1 MTIRRLLITLLALLG
16 LLILAG
22 SLWEFMEARAKLRAV
37 DWVEQT
43 NRLTDLS
50 LRASTVMAME
60 RGITAAILSSPE
72 HAGAD
77 MRDEMAQ
84 QRRNV
89 DTFYRELL
97 DTAQVLPTLP
107 ASHPLSTALHDLA
120 YNRGELEA
128 SRNQIDQ
135 SLENGSTA
143 LGAAQTW
150 LVLATAH
157 IEALANVRRATMAP
171 LPDNI
176 YSYTSNPVMKE
187 VLFTVSEYAGRER
200 AIIGAAIARNRPL
213 NAGELAQLR
222 QYRDIVE
229 LGLKRSEN
237 IVRQFPATQGMT
249 LALAGLSSGF
259 LGRYEELRQAVYAA
273 SREGRPYPVDAA
285 AWYAEATLGINTLIA
300 LSEAIS
306 ERLEQDVGELRHKAS
321 LDTALLAL
329 SLLLATLVFIAAVRL
344 IGTRILNPLQRLE
357 SAVRSIGAG
366 DLARPLPRF
375 AADELGHLAQAFD
388 HMRLT
393 LLDDINQREAG
404 AAELRKFSLALEQ
417 SADVVIITDRRRVIE
432 YVNAAFE
439 RTRGFRRD
447 QVLGKNATIFK
458 NELTDADTYRQFQQA
473 LERGEVFRTTL
484 TNRRADGTPYYEE
497 ITISPVRD
505 TAGAITHYISNGK
518 DVTDRIHAE
527 SELRKLSQAIEQS
540 VSSVIIT
547 DPQGHIEYVNPQF
560 TRTTGYSA
568 DEVRGSKLNML
579 KSGRTSAERYRE
591 LWTTI
596 KQGNVWEGEFLNRR
610 KSGELYWELVSISPV
625 RNDQGAITHFVGLQ
639 HDISERKKLE
649 EQINFFAYYDELT
662 QLPNRNLLT
671 QRFAHSAAASRRD
684 GTLLALL
691 SLDLSRFKLINDSL
705 GHRIGDEVLRTIG
718 KRLTQVARGHDT
730 VARYGGD
737 EFVVILSDV
746 QNTDDVSTVAQ
757 RMIDAV
763 ALPIELEGNELR
775 LSLHIGISLMPQ
787 DGDDLDTLLR
797 NATTALH
804 QAAREGRNHFRFYTD
819 ELNAEASAR
828 LSLEHALRR
837 ALEQVAGSDLSLQP
851 RRGEAQGGTEQQGEL
866 ELHYQPKVDM
876 NSGHIVGVEAL
887 ARWCHPTEG
896 WISPQRFIP
905 VAEDT
910 GLIQTLGDWALREAC
925 AQNRRWQEA
934 GLQPITV
941 AVNLSAHQLRQPG
954 LDVVVA
960 RILEETG
967 LDPRYLEL
975 ELTESAVMESPEQT
989 ATVLQQLKVLGLSLA
1004 VDDFGTGYSSL
1015 SHLGRFPFD
1024 TLKIDR
1030 SFVTDI
1036 TTTPDQATI
1045 AKTIIAMAD
1054 SLRLKVIAEGVETE
1068 AQAVYLRDQGCNELQ
1083 GYLFSRPLPA
1093 TALEQMLRERPV
1105 LRLPLRDGERE
1116 LKTLLLVDDEA
1127 NVLKSLHRLFQHEG
1141 YNLLTAA
1148 DAGEAFDLLA
1158 LHGAG
1163 VIVSDLH
1170 MPGMNGI
1177 EFLNR
1182 VRGIHPETVRI
1193 VLSGHGDLDSVSHAV
1208 NSGIIHKYFSKPW
1221 DGDELREQV
1230 RKAFGLY
1237 RTLQAKVTD

>member
-1 MTIRRLLITLLALLG
+1 ML
-16 LLILAG
+16 
-22 SLWEFMEARAKLRAV
+22 E
-37 DWVEQT
+37 
-43 NRLTDLS
+43 
-50 LRASTVMAME
+50 
-60 RGITAAILSSPE
+60 
-72 HAGAD
+72 
-77 MRDEMAQ
+77 EMAQ
-84 QRRNV
+84 QRGNV
-89 DTFYRELL
+89 DTFYRQLL
-97 DTAQVLPTLP
+97 EAAQVLPVLP

-128 SRNQIDQ
+128 SRGQIDQ
-135 SLENGSTA
+135 GLRNGSTVSGTEQAWIA
-143 LGAAQTW
+143 LAST
-150 LVLATAH
+150 H

-200 AIIGAAIARNRPL
+200 AIIGAAIARNQPL
-213 NAGELAQLR
+213 HAGELAQLQ

-229 LGLKRSEN
+229 LGLRRSEN

-249 LALAGLSSGF
+249 LALAGLSGGF

-285 AWYAEATLGINTLIA
+285 TWYAEATLGINTLIA

-321 LDTALLAL
+321 LDTALLAV

-357 SAVRSIGAG
+357 SAARSIGAG
-366 DLARPLPRF
+366 DLARPLPPF

-417 SADVVIITDRRRVIE
+417 SADSVIITDRRRVIE

-447 QVLGKNATIFK
+447 QVLGKNAAIFK

-473 LERGEVFRTTL
+473 LERGDVFRTTL
-484 TNRRADGTPYYEE
+484 TNRRADGTPFYEE

-505 TAGAITHYISNGK
+505 SGGTITHYISNGK

-527 SELRKLSQAIEQS
+527 GELRKLSQAIEQS

-547 DPQGHIEYVNPQF
+547 DPQGYIEYVNPQF

-671 QRFAHSAAASRRD
+671 QRFAQSAAASHRD

-763 ALPIELEGNELR
+763 AVPIELEGNELR

-837 ALEQVAGSDLSLQP
+837 AL
-851 RRGEAQGGTEQQGEL
+851 AQNEL

-887 ARWCHPTEG
+887 ARWSHPTEG

-905 VAEDT
+905 IAEDT

-975 ELTESAVMESPEQT
+975 ELTESAVMESPDQT
-989 ATVLQQLKVLGLSLA
+989 AAVLHQLKALGLGLA

-1036 TTTPDQATI
+1036 TTAPDQATI

-1093 TALEQMLRERPV
+1093 TALEQMLRERRA

-1127 NVLKSLHRLFQHEG
+1127 NVLKSLRRLFQHEG

-1182 VRGIHPETVRI
+1182 VRGIYPETVRI

-1237 RTLQAKVTD
+1237 RTLQAKVTE

>member
-22 SLWEFMEARAKLRAV
+22 SLWEFTEARAKLRAV
-37 DWVEQT
+37 DWVEKT

-60 RGITAAILSSPE
+60 RGITAAILSSPD

-77 MRDEMAQ
+77 MREEMAQ
-84 QRRNV
+84 QRRAV
-89 DTFYRELL
+89 DAFYR
-97 DTAQVLPTLP
+97 DMQDAAQTLPALP

-128 SRNQIDQ
+128 SRDQIDQ
-135 SLENGSTA
+135 DLRNGGSAGGAETA
-143 LGAAQTW
+143 WIA
-150 LVLATAH
+150 LASNH

-176 YSYTSNPVMKE
+176 YSYTPNPVMKE

-213 NAGELAQLR
+213 SAGELAQLQ
-222 QYRDIVE
+222 QYRDIVD
-229 LGLKRSEN
+229 LGLKRTES
-237 IVRQFPATQGMT
+237 IVRQFPATQGMNI
-249 LALAGLSSGF
+249 ALAGLSSGF
-259 LGRYEELRQAVYAA
+259 LGRYEELRQTVYAA
-273 SREGRPYPVDAA
+273 SRDGRPYPVDAA
-285 AWYAEATLGINTLIA
+285 TWYAEATRGINTLIA

-306 ERLEQDVGELRHKAS
+306 ERLGQDIGALRHKAS
-321 LDTALLAL
+321 LDTGMLAL
-329 SLLLATLVFIAAVRL
+329 SLLLAALVFITAVR
-344 IGTRILNPLQRLE
+344 IIRRRILTPLQRLE
-357 SAVRSIGAG
+357 NAVDTVAAG
-366 DLARPLPRF
+366 DLERPLPPF
-375 AADELGHLAQAFD
+375 ANDELGHLAAAFD

-417 SADVVIITDRRRVIE
+417 SADSVIITDRHRVIE

-439 RTRGFRRD
+439 HTRGFRRQ
-447 QVLGKNATIFK
+447 QVLGKNAAIFK

-473 LERGEVFRTTL
+473 LEQGEVFRTTL

-505 TAGAITHYISNGK
+505 TAGTITHYISNGK
-518 DVTDRIHAE
+518 DVTDRIRAE
-527 SELRKLSQAIEQS
+527 NELRKLSQAIEQS

-547 DPQGHIEYVNPQF
+547 DPEGHIEYVNPQF

-568 DEVRGSKLNML
+568 DEVRGSKLSML

-591 LWTTI
+591 LWNTI
-596 KQGNVWEGEFLNRR
+596 KQGNVWEGEVLNRR

-625 RNDQGAITHFVGLQ
+625 RNDAGAITHFVGLQ

-649 EQINFFAYYDELT
+649 EQVNFFAYYDELT

-671 QRFAHSAAASRRD
+671 QRFAQCAAASRRND
-684 GTLLALL
+684 TLLALL

-737 EFVVILSDV
+737 EFVVILTDV
-746 QNTDDVSTVAQ
+746 QSIDDISTVAQ

-763 ALPIELEGNELR
+763 AQPIELDGHELR

-797 NATTALH
+797 NAATALH

-837 ALEQVAGSDLSLQP
+837 ALEQN
-851 RRGEAQGGTEQQGEL
+851 EL

-910 GLIQTLGDWALREAC
+910 GLIQILGDWALREAC
-925 AQNRRWQEA
+925 SQNRRWQDA
-934 GLQPITV
+934 GLPPISV
-941 AVNLSAHQLRQPG
+941 AVNLSAHQLRQPS
-954 LDVVVA
+954 LIAMVENTL
-960 RILEETG
+960 RTTG

-989 ATVLQQLKVLGLSLA
+989 AAVLRQLKDLGLGLA

-1036 TTTPDQATI
+1036 TTAPDQATI

-1054 SLRLKVIAEGVETE
+1054 SLRLKVVAEGVETE
-1068 AQAVYLRDQGCNELQ
+1068 AQAVYLRDQGCDELQ

-1093 TALEQMLRERPV
+1093 TAMEQMLREPSP
-1105 LRLPLRDGERE
+1105 LRLPLREGERE
-1116 LKTLLLVDDEA
+1116 LKTLLLLDDEP
-1127 NVLKSLHRLFQHEG
+1127 NVLKSLRRLFQNDG
-1141 YNLLTAA
+1141 YNLLAA
-1148 DAGEAFDLLA
+1148 GDTGAAFDLLA
-1158 LHGAG
+1158 MHGAG
-1163 VIVSDLH
+1163 VIVSDMH

-1182 VRGIHPETVRI
+1182 VRGIYPETVRI
-1193 VLSGHGDLDSVSHAV
+1193 ILSGHGDLESVSHAV
-1208 NSGIIHKYFSKPW
+1208 NGGIIHKYFSKPW
-1221 DGDELREQV
+1221 DEEELREQV

-1237 RTLQAKVTD
+1237 RTLRAKVTE